1 MEKINRRS
9 ALLAAGAALAGVVAG
24 TASESEAAGG
34 LLGRLRFGQ
43 RSNQPASP
51 VPAPAPQQPT
61 PAGLRFNNE
70 DFYTDGKFNVDKAKD
85 AIIELCRYF
94 KYPVFPDLKERLWVS
109 DYGTGKFT
117 ELGLACIGI
126 VNHDKDDLGQ
136 TFMMQDLFLLPN
148 QMLPEHWH
156 IKGDGIAVKN
166 EGWFIRYGKSFIVGI
181 GDDNL
186 PPEIKIPDSLRDMQ
200 QAADDKS
207 RLHMPMPARGFIDE
221 TGRVHSY
228 PEFRNAGYPAE
239 WDEQIVWRFGD
250 GDDAILSSMRVPSS
264 IADDFEHGKS
274 LDPTNTSFA
283 NEAQKALQVWNRR
296 RR

>member
-24 TASESEAAGG
+24 AASESEAANG
-34 LLGRLRFGQ
+34 LLGRRRNQTKPNEQSCEGQ
-43 RSNQPASP
+43 P
-51 VPAPAPQQPT
+51 QPT
-61 PAGLRFNNE
+61 PAGLTFNNE

-126 VNHDKDDLGQ
+126 VNHDKDELGQ
-136 TFMMQDLFLLPN
+136 TFMMQDLFLLPG

-181 GDDNL
+181 GEDNL
-186 PPEIKIPDSLRDMQ
+186 PPEIKIPEC
-200 QAADDKS
+200 
-207 RLHMPMPARGFIDE
+207 HMDGTVE
-221 TGRVHSY
+221 VKHGKWV
-228 PEFRNAGYPAE
+228 NAGEYAQLAKIETKHWQMAGPE
-239 WDEQIVWRFGD
+239 GC
-250 GDDAILSSMRVPSS
+250 ILTEVANLHTNSAVR
-264 IADDFEHGKS
+264 HN
-274 LDPTNTSFA
+274 DPGINDHFL
-283 NEAQKALQVWNRR
+283 NN
-296 RR
+296 